1 VVSGREGTVQLLPV
15 TLLISS
21 CGLVMPN
28 QLRLQCDE
36 KVQEIEKKYCRILT
50 VKKKKKVILISD
62 ISQYKS
68 EMQEI

>member
-1 VVSGREGTVQLLPV
+1 
-15 TLLISS
+15 
-21 CGLVMPN
+21 MPN

-50 VKKKKKVILISD
+50 VKKKKVILISD

>member
-1 VVSGREGTVQLLPV
+1 MQLLPV

-50 VKKKKKVILISD
+50 VKKKKVILISD

>member
-50 VKKKKKVILISD
+50 VKKKKK
-62 ISQYKS
+62 
-68 EMQEI
+68 

>member
-1 VVSGREGTVQLLPV
+1 MQLLPV
-15 TLLISS
+15 TLLTSS

-50 VKKKKKVILISD
+50 VKKKKVILISD

>member
-1 VVSGREGTVQLLPV
+1 MVSGREGTMQLLPV
-15 TLLISS
+15 TLLTSS

-50 VKKKKKVILISD
+50 VKKKKK
-62 ISQYKS
+62 
-68 EMQEI
+68 

>member
-1 VVSGREGTVQLLPV
+1 MVSGREGTVQLLPV
-15 TLLISS
+15 TLLTSS

-50 VKKKKKVILISD
+50 VKKKKVILISD

>member
-1 VVSGREGTVQLLPV
+1 VQLLPV
-15 TLLISS
+15 TLLTSS

-50 VKKKKKVILISD
+50 VKKKKVILISD

>member
-1 VVSGREGTVQLLPV
+1 MVSGREGTMQLLPV
-15 TLLISS
+15 TLLTSS

-50 VKKKKKVILISD
+50 VKKKKVILISD